1 MAEGKKVKDTS
12 VCTVFSQLSTKKR
25 VNVAVI
31 TSAEARFHVLFSSC
45 ANVFFFKL
53 IYFIFLPECL
63 IGELDALRPH
73 FARHGYEEKREKEQA
88 V

>member
-1 MAEGKKVKDTS
+1 MAEGKKEVKDTS
-12 VCTVFSQLSTKKR
+12 VCIVFSQSSTKKQ

-45 ANVFFFKL
+45 VFFFKL

-73 FARHGYEEKREKEQA
+73 FARQGYEEKREKEQA